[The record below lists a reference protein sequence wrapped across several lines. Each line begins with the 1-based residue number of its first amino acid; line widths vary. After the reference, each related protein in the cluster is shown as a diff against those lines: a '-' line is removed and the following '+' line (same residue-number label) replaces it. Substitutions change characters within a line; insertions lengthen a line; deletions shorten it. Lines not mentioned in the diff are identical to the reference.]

1 MFCFGLHGTAH
12 SQPTAFS
19 PPAYLRLTSMTLPS
33 RFAEQRGRVA
43 RKTHAARFWQA
54 MLVLLVIAVC
64 FLALTP
70 TPPSPIVRHW
80 DKLNHAAAFAA
91 LTLSALLGLWPHR
104 TGSWRVFLP
113 MLGFG
118 VLIEIL
124 QMLVPGRSS
133 EWADL
138 FADAVG
144 MAIGAGLAFAST
156 RWLRW
161 RQQQR
166 AMARL

>member
-1 MFCFGLHGTAH
+1 M
-12 SQPTAFS
+12 
-19 PPAYLRLTSMTLPS
+19 TSPS
-33 RFAEQRGRVA
+33 RFADQRGRVA
-43 RKTHAARFWQA
+43 RKTLSARFWQA
-54 MLVLLVIAVC
+54 MLALLVIAVC

-70 TPPSPIVRHW
+70 TPPSTVVRHW
-80 DKLNHAAAFAA
+80 DKLNHAVAFAA

-104 TGSWRVFLP
+104 TGSWRVFIP

-138 FADAVG
+138 VADGVG
-144 MAIGAGLAFAST
+144 MAIGAALAFAAT
-156 RWLRW
+156 RWVRW
-161 RQQQR
+161 RQRQR
-166 AMARL
+166 AVARL